1 MDRPPS
7 SRRLTHLRLART
19 SAALAIA
26 MIVASLLVGVA
37 AWEAT
42 RLRFLDRVLRRNLDV
57 ARVLARDLA
66 DEWGAG
72 RMPPLG
78 DLQHYWSE
86 TDPLYEG
93 SMQVIG
99 PDGTVIFD
107 TRAEDEV
114 GRYVGDRPLPA
125 APGQPASLLELGRT
139 GADWAGLR
147 DNAEGDREAIA
158 FANVPEHEAL
168 IAVRVPY
175 PVVLELSW
183 GAAAPWAGALG
194 VVALGAGPAA
204 LYLLWRAYRLSLAET
219 ADAEAAMARYH
230 ARLRTLREVDRAV
243 VAAGSAEAVARAGL
257 EGLAGAVPL
266 RAGWVCGGQDGYVV
280 ARLPADAPQV
290 PPRDGVLRVPLCAAP
305 GETEGVLVVEVP
317 TADAVEPEHR
327 EILGEVADVLAVA
340 LRQARL
346 HDEVARHADELRT
359 RVDERTA
366 ELQEV
371 VRELE
376 GFNYTVAH
384 DLRAPLRAMAGM
396 ADVVRVD
403 EGERLAPRSVGL
415 LAGISDSAKRLDR
428 LVTDL
433 LSYAR
438 IARDS
443 APLVPVDLDEVVRST
458 VDEVR
463 RERADARF
471 VVEGPL
477 PVVRAIP
484 PLLGQVLANLLG
496 NAVKFVPPDRVPEAR
511 IRAVR
516 LDAHRVRVEVR
527 DNGVGVDPAHR
538 ERIFRVFERLHGSA
552 FPGTGVGLAI
562 VRRAVE
568 RMGGETGVEAG
579 KPEGSVFWFTLATA
593 E

>member
-1 MDRPPS
+1 MV
-7 SRRLTHLRLART
+7 
-19 SAALAIA
+19 
-26 MIVASLLVGVA
+26 VASLLVGAV

-57 ARVLARDLA
+57 ARVLAQDLA
-66 DEWGAG
+66 DEWGTG
-72 RMPPLG
+72 PQMPPLG
-78 DLQHYWSE
+78 DLQRYWSE

-99 PDGTVIFD
+99 EQGLVLFD

-114 GRYVGDRPLPA
+114 GDYVGDRAIPA
-125 APGQPASLLELGRT
+125 GPGEPATVLELSRSA
-139 GADWAGLR
+139 ADWAGVR
-147 DNAEGDREAIA
+147 ENTAGAREAIA
-158 FANVPEHEAL
+158 FANVPDHQAL

-175 PVVLELSW
+175 DVVLELSW

-204 LYLLWRAYRLSLAET
+204 LYLLWRAYRLSLADT

-230 ARLRTLREVDRAV
+230 ARLSTLREVDRAV
-243 VAAGSAEAVARAGL
+243 VAAGSPEAVARAGL
-257 EGLAGAVPL
+257 EGLSGVVAL
-266 RAGWVCGGQDGYVV
+266 RAGWVCGGHDGDVI
-280 ARLPADAPQV
+280 ARLPADAPPV
-290 PPRDGVLRVPLCAAP
+290 PPREGVLRVPLCAAP
-305 GETEGVLVVEVP
+305 GETEGLLVVEVA

-340 LRQARL
+340 LRQTRL
-346 HDEVARHADELRT
+346 HAEVARHADELRT
-359 RVDERTA
+359 RVEERTA

-396 ADVVRVD
+396 ADVVRID
-403 EGERLAPRSVGL
+403 EGERLAPRSLEL
-415 LAGISDSAKRLDR
+415 LSGVSTSAKRLDR

-443 APLVPVDLDEVVRST
+443 APLVPVDLDRVVRAS
-458 VDEVR
+458 VEDLR
-463 RERADARF
+463 REHPDIRF
-471 VVEGPL
+471 LVEGPL
-477 PVVRAIP
+477 PLVRAIP

-496 NAVKFVPPDRVPEAR
+496 NAVKFVPPGRVPETR

-516 LDAHRVRVEVR
+516 LDGHRVRVEVR
-527 DNGVGVDPAHR
+527 DNGVGIDAAHH
-538 ERIFRVFERLHGSA
+538 ERIFRVFERLHGDA

-568 RMGGETGVEAG
+568 RMGGEAGVEAG
-579 KPEGSVFWFTLATA
+579 KPEGSVFWFTLAAA
-593 E
+593 EEFDARGSEDRPARRG